1 MGNPHKNE
9 RGGRPGRRA
18 IRAVVFDFDGTLT
31 RPGALDFPAVKRLLG
46 CPRDST
52 ILEFIDSLEGDA
64 AKRAAF
70 SKLEEAE
77 LDAARRS
84 VPNHGAVELLR
95 RLAAKGIRMG
105 IITRNC
111 MASIEEALKSFPGIT
126 ADGFGI
132 IITRESPCRP
142 KPHPDGVLAA
152 CRALG
157 VEPGETLVVGDF
169 IFDVEAG
176 AAAGA
181 VTALITNG
189 GEPEEMRVQ
198 ADHVIAS
205 LNEIPEI
212 LEGGPAH

>member
-1 MGNPHKNE
+1 MGNPRTDE

-46 CPRDST
+46 CPLDST
-52 ILEFIDSLEGDA
+52 ILEYIDSLET
-64 AKRAAF
+64 RAEKSVAMG
-70 SKLEEAE
+70 KLEEAE

-84 VPNHGAVELLR
+84 VPNHGAAELLHL
-95 RLAAKGIRMG
+95 LASRGIRLG

-111 MASIEEALKSFPGIT
+111 MASIKEALKNFPGVT
-126 ADGFGI
+126 AGDFGV
-132 IITRESPCRP
+132 IITRETPCRP

-169 IFDVEAG
+169 VFDVEAG

-189 GEPEEMRVQ
+189 GEPAEMKVKPDLVIRALEEITAIV
-198 ADHVIAS
+198 
-205 LNEIPEI
+205 
-212 LEGGPAH
+212 EGGPAR